1 MKKTYVKTILLLLF
15 TFCLISCTKV
25 EKGPKGDP
33 GAPGR
38 TPTVQT
44 QLVTIYPNMW
54 DSTTTYWKTSIAVPA
69 ITQDI
74 IDHGTVQMYVLKNN
88 IWCALPFL
96 EEDLYT
102 IFGYEPGKVTL
113 TLGDSH
119 HLLPEQPGT
128 DQYKIV
134 TMSTL

>member
-1 MKKTYVKTILLLLF
+1 MKKTFIRSILFLLV
-15 TFCLISCTKV
+15 TVYLIACTKV

-38 TPTVQT
+38 TPNVQT

-54 DSTTTYWKTSIAVPA
+54 DSTATYRKVSIAVPA
-69 ITQDI
+69 ITQEI
-74 IDHGTVQMYVLKNN
+74 LDHGTVQMYVLKNN
-88 IWCALPFL
+88 VWFALPFL
-96 EEDLYT
+96 EEDLFT
-102 IFGYEPGKVTL
+102 IFGYETGKINL

-134 TMSTL
+134 TMITL